1 VTLEHK
7 WSVLPFRESRTMKG
21 LRGLAA
27 VALFSAPCGVTAASN
42 SVTPIQKCIQ
52 MLTGMLEKS
61 KAEKHEEQVAF
72 AAFNQFCDSTTKEKQ
87 DSIKEAD
94 EHIEMLKADIQKFE
108 ADVDRLEDELEQH
121 HTDVA
126 GWEEDEKDAAAVRG
140 VERSNYTVLHEDYT
154 ESVEALT
161 QAMRTLQQQNYDRKG
176 AASLLERVTSLS
188 NVPPMAQ
195 RTIQAFLARD
205 MEDDFQPEAPTA
217 NAYEFKSGDIITM
230 LESLK
235 DKFTEERRE
244 LEKEEMSRRHA
255 HESLAQDL
263 GQSVKAS
270 EREIADDTQAVA
282 KNKQMIAEAS
292 GTLEDTTK
300 TREDDQKYLDDLT
313 ATCTQKT
320 DDFGARQTLRGE
332 EIDAIEK
339 AVEIIGSKEVSGS
352 ADKHLP
358 AMLQKSRG
366 SAFVQLRAS
375 ATNPENQER
384 AAAYLRGVADKI
396 GSRVL
401 STIAMRAAEDP
412 FAKVKKLIEE
422 LVQRLIAEAT
432 EEAEHKG
439 WCDTELGTNE
449 VTRKEK
455 SSRVETLHAEIE
467 GLQSKIASLT
477 KDISETS
484 KAIAELNAAVAT
496 ATQIRDT
503 EKTDNELT
511 IKEAQDGQTAIADAQ
526 EILNDFYE
534 KAGGATA
541 LVQKM
546 QKSKTGQE
554 PPPFAE
560 EPYQGQ
566 QQSGGV
572 LAMLDVI
579 KSDFARLEKDTE
591 SAESTAQSDYDGFMN
606 DSEVDKTAKDTDKEH
621 FESEKQQSEM
631 TLSEKET
638 DVESEQAQLD
648 AALQYYEK
656 LKPSCVDTGMSYEDR
671 VARRKEEIESLKEAL
686 TILNGEM

>member
-1 VTLEHK
+1 
-7 WSVLPFRESRTMKG
+7 MKG

-27 VALFSAPCGVTAASN
+27 VALLSAPCRVTAASN
-42 SVTPIQKCIQ
+42 QVTPIQKCIQ
-52 MLTGMLEKS
+52 MLTGMLEKA

-121 HTDVA
+121 HSDVA
-126 GWEEDEKDAAAVRG
+126 GWEEDEKDAAGVRQA
-140 VERSNYTVLHEDYT
+140 ERGNYTALHEDYT
-154 ESVEALT
+154 QSVEALT
-161 QAMRTLQQQNYDRKG
+161 QAIRTLKQQNYDRPG
-176 AASLLERVTSLS
+176 AASLLERVRYL
-188 NVPPMAQ
+188 NHVPPMAQ
-195 RTIQAFLARD
+195 RTIEAFLA
-205 MEDDFQPEAPTA
+205 EDDFQPEAPTA

-263 GQSVKAS
+263 GQSIKAS

-282 KNKQMIAEAS
+282 KNKQMIAESS

-300 TREDDQKYLDDLT
+300 TREDDQKYHDDLT
-313 ATCTQKT
+313 ATCKQKT
-320 DDFGARQTLRGE
+320 DDFGARQQLRSE
-332 EIDAIEK
+332 EIDAIER
-339 AVEIIGSKEVSGS
+339 AVEIIGSKEVSG
-352 ADKHLP
+352 AGDKHLP

-366 SAFVQLRAS
+366 SALVQLRAS
-375 ATNPENQER
+375 VSNPENQER
-384 AAAYLRGVADKI
+384 AAAFLRGVADKL

-401 STIAMRAAEDP
+401 STIAMRASEDP

-449 VTRKEK
+449 VTRNEK
-455 SSRVETLHAEIE
+455 SSRVDTLHAEIE

-477 KDISETS
+477 KDIAETS
-484 KAIAELNAAVAT
+484 KALADINAAVAK
-496 ATQIRDT
+496 ATEIRDT

-511 IKEAQDGQTAIADAQ
+511 IKEAQDGQSAVADAMG
-526 EILNDFYE
+526 ILSDFYE

-541 LVQKM
+541 LVQRV

-591 SAESTAQSDYDGFMN
+591 SAEASAQSEYDGFMN
-606 DSEVDKTAKDTDKEH
+606 DSEVDKTAKETDKEH
-621 FESEKQQSEM
+621 FQSEKQESEM

-638 DVESEQAQLD
+638 DLESEQAQLN
-648 AALQYYEK
+648 AAVEYYEK

-686 TILNGEM
+686 NILNGETA

>member
-1 VTLEHK
+1 
-7 WSVLPFRESRTMKG
+7 MKG
-21 LRGLAA
+21 LRCLAA

-52 MLTGMLEKS
+52 MLTGMLEKA

-94 EHIEMLKADIQKFE
+94 GHIEMLNADIQKFN

-126 GWEEDEKDAAAVRG
+126 GWEEDEKDAANVRK
-140 VERSNYTVLHEDYT
+140 VERGNYTAIHEDYT

-161 QAMRTLQQQNYDRKG
+161 QAIRTLKQQNYDRKG
-176 AASLLERVTSLS
+176 AASLLQDLH
-188 NVPPMAQ
+188 VPPTAK
-195 RTIQAFLARD
+195 RTIDAFLARD

-244 LEKEEMSRRHA
+244 LEKEEVSRRHA

-263 GQSVKAS
+263 GQSIKAS

-282 KNKQMIAEAS
+282 SNKQKIAEAS

-300 TREDDQKYLDDLT
+300 TRADDQKYLDDLT
-313 ATCTQKT
+313 GSCTQKT
-320 DDFGARQTLRGE
+320 EDFGARQTLRGE

-339 AVEIIGSKEVSGS
+339 AVEIIGSKEVTGS

-358 AMLQKSRG
+358 AMIQKSRG

-375 ATNPENQER
+375 ANNPENQER
-384 AAAYLRGVADKI
+384 AAAFLRSASEKL

-467 GLQSKIASLT
+467 GLQSKIATLT
-477 KDISETS
+477 KDIAETS
-484 KAIAELNAAVAT
+484 KAIADLNAAVAK
-496 ATQIRDT
+496 ATEIRDT

-511 IKEAQDGQTAIADAQ
+511 IKEAQDGQTAVASAM

-541 LVQKM
+541 LVQKA
-546 QKSKTGQE
+546 KAKTGQE

-591 SAESTAQSDYDGFMN
+591 TAESSAQSEYDGFMN

-621 FESEKQQSEM
+621 FQSEKQESEM

-648 AALQYYEK
+648 AAVEYYEK

-686 TILNGEM
+686 NILNGEMA

>member
-42 SVTPIQKCIQ
+42 GVTPIQKCIQ
-52 MLTGMLEKS
+52 MLTGMLEKA
-61 KAEKHEEQVAF
+61 KAEKHDEQVAF
-72 AAFNQFCDSTTKEKQ
+72 AAFDQFCDSTTKEKQ

-94 EHIEMLKADIQKFE
+94 SHIEMLKADIQKFN

-121 HTDVA
+121 HSDVA
-126 GWEEDEKDAAAVRG
+126 GWEEDEKDASNVRG
-140 VERSNYTVLHEDYT
+140 HERANYTALHEDYT

-161 QAMRTLQQQNYDRKG
+161 QAIRTLKQQNYDRPG
-176 AASLLERVTSLS
+176 AASLLETKYL
-188 NVPPMAQ
+188 NHLPPMAQ
-195 RTIQAFLARD
+195 RTIQAFLA
-205 MEDDFQPEAPTA
+205 EDEFQPEAPTA
-217 NAYEFKSGDIITM
+217 NAYEFKSGDIIEM

-255 HESLAQDL
+255 YESLAQDL
-263 GQSVKAS
+263 GQSIKAS

-282 KNKQMIAEAS
+282 KNKQMIAESS

-300 TREDDQKYLDDLT
+300 TRADDQTYLDDLT

-320 DDFGARQTLRGE
+320 EDYEARQKLRGE

-339 AVEIIGSKEVSGS
+339 AVEIIGSKEVSG
-352 ADKHLP
+352 AGDKHLP
-358 AMLQKSRG
+358 AMLQKKSRG

-375 ATNPENQER
+375 ANAPENQER
-384 AAAYLRGVADKI
+384 AAAYLRNMGDKL

-401 STIAMRAAEDP
+401 STIAMRAASDP

-455 SSRVETLHAEIE
+455 SSKVETLHAEIE
-467 GLQSKIASLT
+467 GLKSKIASLT

-484 KAIAELNAAVAT
+484 KAIADLNAAVAK
-496 ATQIRDT
+496 ATEIRDK
-503 EKTDNELT
+503 EKTENEAT
-511 IKEAQDGQTAIADAQ
+511 IKEAQDGQSAVSDAM

-534 KAGGATA
+534 KAGKATA
-541 LVQKM
+541 LVQKV
-546 QKSKTGQE
+546 QKSKKTGQE

-591 SAESTAQSDYDGFMN
+591 SAEASAQSEYDGFMN
-606 DSEVDKTAKDTDKEH
+606 DSEVDKTAKATDKEH
-621 FESEKQQSEM
+621 FQSEKQQSEM
-631 TLSEKET
+631 TLTEKET

-648 AALQYYEK
+648 AALEYYEK

-686 TILNGEM
+686 AILNGEMA